1 MRKCG
6 GWSSLRVTLKIL
18 GTVTLATQ
26 GPIITMEGRE
36 ATYRAPTK
44 VKLGG
49 HQDAVTSNTST
60 KVQPWFGHHNKRK
73 ALSGCTAFTEMQDR
87 EERHAWTE
95 NGGPTIFFTSLPCP
109 PSTWFPLKCWTRIF
123 AIPRAPSVENIKGY
137 RILGVWEE
145 INALV
150 RISGCSRGIDLL

>member
-60 KVQPWFGHHNKRK
+60 KVQP
-73 ALSGCTAFTEMQDR
+73 
-87 EERHAWTE
+87 
-95 NGGPTIFFTSLPCP
+95 
-109 PSTWFPLKCWTRIF
+109 
-123 AIPRAPSVENIKGY
+123 
-137 RILGVWEE
+137 
-145 INALV
+145 
-150 RISGCSRGIDLL
+150 